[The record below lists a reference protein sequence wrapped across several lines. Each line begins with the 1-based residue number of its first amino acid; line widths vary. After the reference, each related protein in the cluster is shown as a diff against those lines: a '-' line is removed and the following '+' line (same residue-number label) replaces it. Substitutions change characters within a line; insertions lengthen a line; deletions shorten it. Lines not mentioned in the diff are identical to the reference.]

1 MNAVHVVIS
10 VIVAIFAFAI
20 IAYVSRSFGFIY
32 WRKFKLNLYEAR
44 YLNAYSKK
52 IKRDL
57 ISGFCK
63 DIFIGFYLDIVREM
77 SKKQLKDRMLILR
90 LMDFC
95 LAIIKKKYYLSS
107 VIDNDSFFKETLPGE
122 IYENV
127 KDKERLLRILSEEE
141 ERELFNRDLR
151 RIKRIIN
158 YLTATFDKNHP
169 EQLYG
174 QICSLASSY
183 ENISVVPV
191 RSLYYNTHCFMADY
205 DRVLSL
211 KLYLRYL
218 NVKSSSATYKY
229 KAIMRDNA
237 DKLFDDK
244 AQKRKFAAILEQ
256 FRQDNDLEKALEQ
269 VDSLFIHVRRKIN
282 LHIESIKE
290 AKANHNEVA
299 LILGQYLDSEEPEKE
314 EPPAVFEQDDRLN
327 HQKDLFDLFIS
338 KSFRLNRQ
346 EINIFA
352 DSRGLFRDTF
362 IERINDSYFDMFDDL
377 LIEEDGDYYVLNEDY
392 YQQIND

>member
-10 VIVAIFAFAI
+10 VIVAIFAFVS

-44 YLNAYSKK
+44 YLNAYTKK

-57 ISGFCK
+57 ISDFCK
-63 DIFIGFYLDIVREM
+63 EIFIGFFLDIVRDM
-77 SKKQLKDRMLILR
+77 SKKQLKDRMLIFR

-107 VIDNDSFFKETLPGE
+107 VIDNDSLFKQTLPGE
-122 IYENV
+122 IFENV

-151 RIKRIIN
+151 RIKRIIHS
-158 YLTATFDKNHP
+158 LAATFDKNHP
-169 EQLYG
+169 EQLYE
-174 QICSLASSY
+174 QICTLASYY

-205 DRVLSL
+205 DKVVSL

-229 KAIMRDNA
+229 KAIIRNNA

-244 AQKRKFAAILEQ
+244 AQKRKFATIIEQ
-256 FRQDNDLEKALEQ
+256 FRQDNDLEKALER
-269 VDSLFIHVRRKIN
+269 VDELFIRVRRKIN
-282 LHIESIKE
+282 LRIDSIKE

-299 LILGQYLDSEEPEKE
+299 LMLGQYLDNEEPVKDD
-314 EPPAVFEQDDRLN
+314 PPAVFEQDDWLS

-352 DSRGLFRDTF
+352 ASRGLFRETF
-362 IERINDSYFDMFDDL
+362 IERINDAYFDMFDDL
-377 LIEEDGDYYVLNEDY
+377 LIEEDGDYYVLNEEF